1 LEVEGVLSFIGTVAY
16 LEQGLPVQDVEPA
29 NCDKGVNLPH
39 VELATPEF
47 VTC

>member
-1 LEVEGVLSFIGTVAY
+1 MLSSSGTDPYIV
-16 LEQGLPVQDVEPA
+16 QGLLVQDVEPV

-39 VELATPEF
+39 VELATPAY